1 MLKLNFCFCFAVSLT
16 LFQSCYISKSLEKD
30 VTVSLDKS
38 FNIKISASGNSTF
51 SSNYSAEEYK
61 AAFIEGM
68 KAEFATGHIIIV
80 DNNPEFSIS
89 VSEVS
94 MAESTKPHTVSDV
107 DSDDNG
113 KVFELTSINLSAKG
127 KVVQSD
133 GSDSRNWSADKGN
146 DEKVTNSRS
155 GGQIITG
162 ANKDK
167 KTYREKELNA
177 DEALDLA
184 RKCGRR
190 SGVRIINDIVKA
202 LK

>member
-1 MLKLNFCFCFAVSLT
+1 MLKRSFCFWIVVSLI
-16 LFQSCYISKSLEKD
+16 LFQSCYVSKALERD
-30 VTVSLDKS
+30 VSVSLDKS
-38 FNIKISASGNSTF
+38 FNVAISISGNSTF

-68 KAEFATGHIIIV
+68 KAEFATGHIVVV

-94 MAESTKPHTVSDV
+94 MAESTKQHTVSDTG
-107 DSDDNG
+107 SDDNG
-113 KVFELTSINLSAKG
+113 KVFELTSISLTAKG
-127 KVVQSD
+127 KVVQSE
-133 GSDSRNWSADKGN
+133 GSDSRNWSADKAK

-190 SGVRIINDIVKA
+190 SGVRIINAIVKA

>member
-1 MLKLNFCFCFAVSLT
+1 MLKLNFCFWIVVTLM
-16 LFQSCYISKSLEKD
+16 LFQSCYVSKSLERN
-30 VTVSLDKS
+30 VNVSLDQS
-38 FNIKISASGNSTF
+38 FNVAISSSGNSTF
-51 SSNYSAEEYK
+51 SNNYSAKEYK

-68 KAEFATGHIIIV
+68 KAEFAIGHIVVV

-94 MAESTKPHTVSDV
+94 MFESTKPYTVSDV

-113 KVFELTSINLSAKG
+113 KVFELTSINLNAKG
-127 KVVQSD
+127 IVVKSE

-155 GGQIITG
+155 AGQIITG
-162 ANKDK
+162 SNKDK
-167 KTYREKELNA
+167 KTYREKELNTN
-177 DEALDLA
+177 EALDLA

>member
-1 MLKLNFCFCFAVSLT
+1 MFKLNFSFLIVVSLMV
-16 LFQSCYISKSLEKD
+16 FQSCYISKSLERD
-30 VTVSLDKS
+30 VNVSLDES
-38 FNIKISASGNSTF
+38 FNIAVSNSGSSSF

-68 KAEFATGHIIIV
+68 KAEFATGHIIVV
-80 DNNPEFSIS
+80 DNSPEFSIS

-94 MAESTKPHTVSDV
+94 MFESTKPYTVSDV

-113 KVFELTSINLSAKG
+113 KVFELTSINLNAKG
-127 KVVQSD
+127 IVVKSE
-133 GSDSRNWSADKGN
+133 GSDSRNWSADKGK

-162 ANKDK
+162 ENKDK
-167 KTYREKELNA
+167 KTYREKELNT

>member
-1 MLKLNFCFCFAVSLT
+1 MLKLNFCFCFVVSLT

-38 FNIKISASGNSTF
+38 FDIKISASGNSTF

-94 MAESTKPHTVSDV
+94 MTESTKPHTVSDV

-133 GSDSRNWSADKGN
+133 GLDSRNWSADKGN
-146 DEKVTNSRS
+146 EEKVTNSRS

-177 DEALDLA
+177 YEALDLA

>member
-1 MLKLNFCFCFAVSLT
+1 MLKLNFFFWIAISLT
-16 LFQSCYISKSLEKD
+16 LFQSCYISKSLERD
-30 VTVSLDKS
+30 VNVSLDES
-38 FNIKISASGNSTF
+38 FNVAISTSGNSTF

-68 KAEFATGHIIIV
+68 KAEFATGHIIVV
-80 DNNPEFSIS
+80 DNSPEFSIS
-89 VSEVS
+89 ISEVS
-94 MAESTKPHTVSDV
+94 MTESTKPYTVSDV

-113 KVFELTSINLSAKG
+113 KVFELTSINLNAKG
-127 KVVQSD
+127 IVVKSE

-162 ANKDK
+162 QNKDK

>member
-1 MLKLNFCFCFAVSLT
+1 MLKLTFCFWIAVSLT
-16 LFQSCYISKSLEKD
+16 LFQSCYISKSLERD
-30 VTVSLDKS
+30 VNVSLDES
-38 FNIKISASGNSTF
+38 FNVTISTSGNSTF

-68 KAEFATGHIIIV
+68 KAEFATGHIIVV
-80 DNNPEFSIS
+80 DNSPEFSIS
-89 VSEVS
+89 ISEVS
-94 MAESTKPHTVSDV
+94 MTESTKPYTVSDV

-113 KVFELTSINLSAKG
+113 KVFELTSINLNAKG
-127 KVVQSD
+127 IVVKSE

-162 ANKDK
+162 QNKDK

>member
-1 MLKLNFCFCFAVSLT
+1 MLKLNFFFWIAISLT
-16 LFQSCYISKSLEKD
+16 LFQSCYISKSLERD
-30 VTVSLDKS
+30 VNVSLDES
-38 FNIKISASGNSTF
+38 FNVAISTSGNSTF

-68 KAEFATGHIIIV
+68 KAEFATGHIIVV
-80 DNNPEFSIS
+80 DNSPEFSIS
-89 VSEVS
+89 ISEVS
-94 MAESTKPHTVSDV
+94 MTESTKPYTVSDV

-113 KVFELTSINLSAKG
+113 KVFELTSINLNAKG
-127 KVVQSD
+127 IVVKSE
-133 GSDSRNWSADKGN
+133 GADSRNWSADKGN

-162 ANKDK
+162 QNKDK

>member
-1 MLKLNFCFCFAVSLT
+1 MFKLNFSFWIVVSLT
-16 LFQSCYISKSLEKD
+16 VFQSCYISKSLERD
-30 VTVSLDKS
+30 VNVSLDKS
-38 FNIKISASGNSTF
+38 FNVEISNSGNSTF

-68 KAEFATGHIIIV
+68 KAEFATGHIIVV
-80 DNNPEFSIS
+80 DNSPEFSIS

-94 MAESTKPHTVSDV
+94 MAESTKPHTVSDA

-113 KVFELTSINLSAKG
+113 KVFELTSIQLKAKG
-127 KVVQSD
+127 KVVQTE
-133 GSDSRNWSADKGN
+133 GSRSRGWSADKSK
-146 DEKVTNSRS
+146 DEKVTNSLS

-162 ANKDK
+162 KNKDK
-167 KTYREKELNA
+167 KMYREKELDN
-177 DEALDLA
+177 DEVLDLA

-190 SGVRIINDIVKA
+190 SGTRIINDIVKA

>member
-1 MLKLNFCFCFAVSLT
+1 MLKLTFCFWVAVSLT
-16 LFQSCYISKSLEKD
+16 LFQSCYISKSLERD
-30 VTVSLDKS
+30 VNVSLDKS
-38 FNIKISASGNSTF
+38 FNVAISTSGNSTF

-68 KAEFATGHIIIV
+68 KAEFATGHIIVV
-80 DNNPEFSIS
+80 DNSPEFAISI
-89 VSEVS
+89 SEVS
-94 MAESTKPHTVSDV
+94 MVESTKSHTVSDT

-113 KVFELTSINLSAKG
+113 KVFELTSIELKAKG
-127 KVVQSD
+127 KVVQSE
-133 GSDSRNWSADKGN
+133 GSDSRSWWADKSN
-146 DEKVTNSRS
+146 AEKVTNSRS

-162 ANKDK
+162 ENKDK
-167 KTYREKELNA
+167 KTYREKELGT

-190 SGVRIINDIVKA
+190 SGARIINDIVKA

>member
-1 MLKLNFCFCFAVSLT
+1 MLKLTFCFWVAVSLT
-16 LFQSCYISKSLEKD
+16 LFQSCYISKSLERD
-30 VTVSLDKS
+30 VNVSLDKS
-38 FNIKISASGNSTF
+38 FNVAISTSGNSTF

-68 KAEFATGHIIIV
+68 KAEFAAGHIIIV
-80 DNNPEFSIS
+80 DNSPEFSIS
-89 VSEVS
+89 ISEVS
-94 MAESTKPHTVSDV
+94 MAESTKSHTVSDT

-113 KVFELTSINLSAKG
+113 KVFELTSIELKAKG
-127 KVVQSD
+127 KVVQSE
-133 GSDSRNWSADKGN
+133 GSDSRSWWADKSN
-146 DEKVTNSRS
+146 AEKVTNSRS

-162 ANKDK
+162 ENKDK
-167 KTYREKELNA
+167 KTYREKELGT

-190 SGVRIINDIVKA
+190 SGARIIHDIVKA

>member
-1 MLKLNFCFCFAVSLT
+1 MLKLTFCFWIAVSLT
-16 LFQSCYISKSLEKD
+16 LFQSCYISKSLERD
-30 VTVSLDKS
+30 VNVSLDES
-38 FNIKISASGNSTF
+38 FNVAISTSGNSTF

-68 KAEFATGHIIIV
+68 KAEFATGHIIVV
-80 DNNPEFSIS
+80 DNSPEFSIS
-89 VSEVS
+89 ISEVS
-94 MAESTKPHTVSDV
+94 MTESTKPYTVSDV

-113 KVFELTSINLSAKG
+113 KVFELTSINLNAKG
-127 KVVQSD
+127 IVVKSE

-162 ANKDK
+162 QNKDK

>member
-94 MAESTKPHTVSDV
+94 MTESTKPHTVSDV

>member
-1 MLKLNFCFCFAVSLT
+1 
-16 LFQSCYISKSLEKD
+16 LEKD

-38 FNIKISASGNSTF
+38 FDIKISASGNSTF

-177 DEALDLA
+177 YEALDLA

>member
-1 MLKLNFCFCFAVSLT
+1 MLKLNFCFVVFLV
-16 LFQSCYISKSLEKD
+16 LFQSCYISKSLERD
-30 VTVSLDKS
+30 VNVSLDKS
-38 FNIKISASGNSTF
+38 FNVAISTSGNSTF

-80 DNNPEFSIS
+80 DNSPEFSIS
-89 VSEVS
+89 ISEVS
-94 MAESTKPHTVSDV
+94 MTESTKSHTVSDT

-113 KVFELTSINLSAKG
+113 KVFELTSINLNAKG
-127 KVVQSD
+127 IVVQSE

-146 DEKVTNSRS
+146 EEKVTNSRS

-177 DEALDLA
+177 YEALDLA

>member
-1 MLKLNFCFCFAVSLT
+1 MLKRSFCFWIVVSLI
-16 LFQSCYISKSLEKD
+16 LFQSCYVSKSLERD
-30 VTVSLDKS
+30 VSVSLDKS
-38 FNIKISASGNSTF
+38 FNVAISASGNSTF

-68 KAEFATGHIIIV
+68 KAEFATGHIVVV

-94 MAESTKPHTVSDV
+94 MTESTKQHTVSDA

-113 KVFELTSINLSAKG
+113 KVFELTSIKLKAKG
-127 KVVQSD
+127 NVVQSI
-133 GSDSRNWSADKGN
+133 GFRSRGWWADKSKV
-146 DEKVTNSRS
+146 EKVTNSRS

-162 ANKDK
+162 ENKDK
-167 KTYREKELNA
+167 KTYREKELDT

-190 SGVRIINDIVKA
+190 SGARIINDIVKA

>member
-1 MLKLNFCFCFAVSLT
+1 MLKLNFCFCFAVSLA

-38 FNIKISASGNSTF
+38 FDIKISASGNSTF